1 MSLDVS
7 GSAVGMECDRLD
19 PLVVHFRYKDLSE
32 TTFIDRGLPHPL
44 VYRPTPELVTP
55 GFPRPDQ
62 VGAIFG

>member
-1 MSLDVS
+1 
-7 GSAVGMECDRLD
+7 MECDRLD